1 MITDKIE
8 NAYKYTEIPQ
18 IVKDFMLNLKSDIP
32 DGKIILNDDIYINV
46 ETYTTKSVSD
56 GRFETH
62 KKYSDIQIL
71 VNGSENIYYGDK
83 SALSA
88 DILYNEEKD
97 IEFYSDEIESYSRVK
112 LDGTN
117 FVMLLPEEAH
127 APQVCVNNQQS
138 MVKKVVIKIKM

>member
-1 MITDKIE
+1 MITDRIE
-8 NAYKYTEIPQ
+8 NVYKYTEIPQ
-18 IVKDFMLNLKSDIP
+18 IVKDFMSNLKSDISN
-32 DGKIILNDDIYINV
+32 GKIILNDDIYVNV

-56 GRFETH
+56 GKFETH
-62 KKYSDIQIL
+62 KKYADIQIL
-71 VNGSENIYYGDK
+71 VSGSENIYYCDK
-83 SALSA
+83 SALST

-97 IEFYSDEIESYSRVK
+97 IEFYSDDVVAYPHVK

-138 MVKKVVIKIKM
+138 MVKKVVIKIRM